1 MEEEK
6 LITDKI
12 LENVENKLKELESAG
27 GVNKDNVDYLYKLI
41 DIHKDIKNEKYWKI
55 KEEKYN
61 DEIQRK
67 LWEL

>member
-61 DEIQRK
+61 DKIQRK

>member
-1 MEEEK
+1 MGEEK